1 MGRKPRLAVLCSAEL
16 FPSFFDATRQRRLA
30 RSFRWERVGAP
41 SFGAAEWARLARAEA
56 LVTTWSTPRLGP
68 ELFEHAPGVRI
79 AGHCGGGVK
88 GRFSPEL
95 LARLPVTNAPGPMA
109 PYVAELAVAFLLH
122 AARRLGDYQDAFR
135 CSQDDVYR
143 ERHLHGSDRETL
155 RGRRVGLVGY
165 GRIGREVSRLLKPFA
180 VRLEVCDPYARPQA
194 GIAFAS
200 LPRLLG
206 RAEFLVLAAGLTDRT
221 RGMLDAAALAR
232 LPDGAC
238 VVNVGRGGLVDMPA
252 LTREIQSGRLR
263 CALDVTDPVE
273 PLPQA
278 HPLRRLSRALVTPH
292 VGAAPVEVR
301 HAMVET
307 VLEDLERFFR
317 GERPKN
323 RVSAAMLERM
333 T

>member
-1 MGRKPRLAVLCSAEL
+1 MARRPRLAVLCSAGL
-16 FPSFFDATRQRRLA
+16 FPSFFDAPRQRRLS
-30 RSFRWERVGAP
+30 RSFAWERLGTP
-41 SFGAAEWARLARAEA
+41 SYSEADWKRLARVDG

-68 ELFEHAPGVRI
+68 ELFERAPRVRI
-79 AGHCGGGVK
+79 AGHCGGEVK
-88 GRFSPEL
+88 GRFSPEV

-135 CSQDDVYR
+135 CSQDEVYR
-143 ERHLHGSDRETL
+143 QRHLEGSDRETL

-165 GRIGREVSRLLKPFA
+165 GHIGRELARLLQPFA
-180 VRLEVCDPYARPQA
+180 VQLEVCDPYARRQA
-194 GIAFAS
+194 GVAFTTLS
-200 LPRLLG
+200 RLLD
-206 RAEFLVLAAGLTDRT
+206 RAEFLVLAAGLTDQT
-221 RGMLDAAALAR
+221 RAMIDAPALAR
-232 LPDGAC
+232 LPDGAA
-238 VVNVGRGGLVDMPA
+238 VINVGRGGLVDLPA

-278 HPLRRLSRALVTPH
+278 HPLRRLSRAIVTPH

-301 HAMVET
+301 HAIVET
-307 VLEDLERFFR
+307 VIEDLERFFR
-317 GERPKN
+317 GERPRN